1 MSAVRP
7 LTMPQLDAMEKES
20 FVAAVGWVFEHS
32 PWVAERVW
40 PLRPFGTAA
49 ALHAAM
55 AGIVA
60 QAPRPEQLALI
71 REHPDLGVRARISPA
86 SAGEQ
91 AGAGLD
97 RLTAAEF
104 ERLHR
109 LNSAYREKFGFPFIY
124 AVKGST
130 KADILRALEHRLA
143 GDPEAE
149 HVTALAQ
156 IYRIAQ
162 FRLEDTI
169 SCATS

>member
-1 MSAVRP
+1 
-7 LTMPQLDAMEKES
+7 MEKVP

-40 PLRPFGTAA
+40 PSRPFGTVA

-60 QAPRPEQLALI
+60 RASRQEQLALI

-86 SAGEQ
+86 STSEQ

-97 RLTAAEF
+97 RLSAAEF

-109 LNSAYREKFGFPFIY
+109 LNSAYREKFDIPFIY

-130 KADILRALEHRLA
+130 KDDILAALERRLA

-149 HVTALAQ
+149 RAAALAQ